1 MNRKGKGNKNS
12 MEGYAVHAYSN
23 DIGRN
28 THARHEVGHVKEMQ
42 VQLLGI
48 IQGEVPVAVLDI
60 NGNTHTV
67 HEGEQAEGVQV
78 ITVGET
84 KVQVQMNG
92 STRWIE

>member
-1 MNRKGKGNKNS
+1 

-48 IQGEVPVAVLDI
+48 IQGELPVAVLDLSLI
-60 NGNTHTV
+60 HISEPTRLH
-67 HEGEQAEGVQV
+67 
-78 ITVGET
+78 
-84 KVQVQMNG
+84 KVSRMP
-92 STRWIE
+92 SSA